1 MYVNGNG
8 VLQNYV
14 DAYAWWV
21 VSAANSNETS
31 RDNMERAQ
39 VKMSPTIIEKGEKL
53 AREILA
59 RIGN

>member
-21 VSAANSNETS
+21 VSAANGNETS

-39 VKMSPTIIEKGEKL
+39 VKISPTIIEKGEKL

>member
-39 VKMSPTIIEKGEKL
+39 VKISPTIIEKGEKL